1 MILLIQIIE
10 QSYINE
16 NTFVLFLVSSILTI
30 FTLFSISITIGSIYA
45 LISSV
50 IGAIFLFANTNIIF
64 TLLLLMQLTAI
75 LYTYTVIPYS
85 TQSNIELSIQATLL
99 KSIPVFYIIQ
109 TDISVDTIIL
119 LCTSLQSFVMLN
131 TDNPN
136 IAVLWNSI
144 CTTFTMCN
152 TEILDVELFILMYFL
167 IVILFLNSQLTF
179 ILQFL
184 YVLFFIGIPINIIT
198 TSKLIVI
205 IFVLNVDIDFILNLT
220 IYHIIIVVVSEL
232 TSTSFTGQ
240 CGMFSILNLKPLFK
254 ILYINK

>member
-1 MILLIQIIE
+1 
-10 QSYINE
+10 
-16 NTFVLFLVSSILTI
+16 
-30 FTLFSISITIGSIYA
+30 
-45 LISSV
+45 
-50 IGAIFLFANTNIIF
+50 
-64 TLLLLMQLTAI
+64 
-75 LYTYTVIPYS
+75 
-85 TQSNIELSIQATLL
+85 
-99 KSIPVFYIIQ
+99 
-109 TDISVDTIIL
+109 
-119 LCTSLQSFVMLN
+119 
-131 TDNPN
+131 
-136 IAVLWNSI
+136 
-144 CTTFTMCN
+144 MCN